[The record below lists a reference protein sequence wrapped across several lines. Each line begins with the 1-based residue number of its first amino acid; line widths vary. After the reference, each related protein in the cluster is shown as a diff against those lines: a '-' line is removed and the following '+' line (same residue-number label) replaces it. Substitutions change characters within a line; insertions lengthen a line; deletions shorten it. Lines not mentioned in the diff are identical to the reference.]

1 MLIRVA
7 HSPDADDAFMF
18 YALAKNAIDTR
29 GFNFEHVLKDI
40 ESLNQDA
47 FNGAYEVTAISYHAY
62 PYLADRYRLM
72 TCGGSIGT
80 QYGPIVVSRHPLE
93 SLAGVMIGVPGRLTT
108 ARLAL
113 KLYENNYDE
122 MLMNFDDILPAV
134 ARGDLEAGLIIHEG
148 QISYEAEGLVK
159 VVDLGEWWYEK
170 TGLPLPLG
178 GNVIRRDVPEPEIV
192 AGLIRKSIL
201 YALEHEDEALDY
213 ALSFGRG
220 LDREDARRFVR
231 MYVNEETV
239 EISPEARQAVELL
252 LREGYEKGII
262 DRPVEIDWVE
272 PASL

>member
-29 GFNFEHVLKDI
+29 GFVFEHILKDI

-47 FNGAYEVTAISYHAY
+47 FSGTYEVTAISYHAY

-80 QYGPIVVSRHPLE
+80 QYGPIVVSRRPLE
-93 SLAGVMIGVPGRLTT
+93 SLEGVTIGVPGRLTT

-201 YALEHEDEALDY
+201 YALEHEDEALNY

-252 LREGYEKGII
+252 LREGYENGII